1 MYHYDIIII
10 KVTNVTLESK
20 IVDYERVRTK
30 LESNISDL
38 ISIKNVLEAKLSSPE
53 VVNHDSIV
61 KDYENKLV
69 NVDQGYRSIVS
80 QLEDRVALLDEEN
93 NTLIAGKLQSD
104 KEFADLIYSARY
116 IIVLLLTFSS
126 SLSLSLSLS

>member
-1 MYHYDIIII
+1 LIHYDIII
-10 KVTNVTLESK
+10 KVKNVTLETK
-20 IVDYERVRTK
+20 IVDYERVRMK
-30 LESNISDL
+30 LETNINDL

-61 KDYENKLV
+61 KEYENKLV

-93 NTLIAGKLQSD
+93 NTLKAGKLQSD

-116 IIVLLLTFSS
+116 ITF
-126 SLSLSLSLS
+126 LC